1 MASDP
6 LAEHPCGEGERDR
19 QGRAMMERDKVHER
33 RDMPLRSTVGAS
45 GGDGQAAATTSPMQ
59 HAIQRCADMANALYE
74 LSIEL
79 TDVPERQ
86 SDLQCRVDLERAAE
100 PVEVARIAILALG
113 AAAFADVQRDSA
125 TLAMARRS

>member
-1 MASDP
+1 
-6 LAEHPCGEGERDR
+6 
-19 QGRAMMERDKVHER
+19 
-33 RDMPLRSTVGAS
+33 
-45 GGDGQAAATTSPMQ
+45 
-59 HAIQRCADMANALYE
+59 MANALYE